1 MFGVEQRFEIIVY
14 DGYQTE
20 IGGDCIVYNDNND
33 LAFRLDDGRVVSTD
47 ACMCYSIKDTKQM
60 NSQTNHDKE
69 NNFVNAQTNLLKETT
84 LNPQTNQDKE
94 GTFVTINANNLNF
107 YSDKQWE
114 EYGIL
119 TKLDGYELDYQDD
132 SSGWI
137 KVVKHETIGQGFMKN
152 WDTIFTTDEVRIH
165 KDGTVEHI

>member
-60 NSQTNHDKE
+60 NSQTN
-69 NNFVNAQTNLLKETT
+69 
-84 LNPQTNQDKE
+84 QDKE

-114 EYGIL
+114 EYDIL